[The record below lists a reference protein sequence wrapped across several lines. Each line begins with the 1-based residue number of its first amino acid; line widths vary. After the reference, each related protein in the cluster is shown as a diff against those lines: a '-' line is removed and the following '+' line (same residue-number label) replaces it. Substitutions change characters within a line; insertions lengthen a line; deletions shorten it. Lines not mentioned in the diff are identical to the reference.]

1 MIDER
6 GQPMR
11 RGDLD
16 WLKWYV
22 DVSWREEVR
31 GDVQALVLRK
41 IEAAIEVHRRR
52 NAAIRSAAK
61 NT

>member
-1 MIDER
+1 
-6 GQPMR
+6 MR

-31 GDVQALVLRK
+31 GDVHALVLRK

-52 NAAIRSAAK
+52 SAAIRSAAK